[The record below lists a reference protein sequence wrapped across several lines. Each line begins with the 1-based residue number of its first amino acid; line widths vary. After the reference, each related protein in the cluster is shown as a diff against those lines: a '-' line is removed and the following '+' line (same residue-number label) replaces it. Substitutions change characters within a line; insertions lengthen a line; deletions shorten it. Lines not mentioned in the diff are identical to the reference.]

1 MRRGSHK
8 SATKKVKRVLAKIE
22 ALSSV
27 EAVIIGHSIGG
38 KSLGR
43 GSSEGQFKIQRE
55 EEAGFKG
62 AIQSSKGIQ
71 EIFIRVKAGK
81 KEVFEKEIE
90 ILAASR

>member
-27 EAVIIGHSIGG
+27 EAVIIGHWIGG

-43 GSSEGQFKIQRE
+43 GASEGQFKIQRE

-90 ILAASR
+90 ILAASK

>member
-22 ALSSV
+22 DLSSV
-27 EAVIIGHSIGG
+27 EAVIIGQSIGG

-43 GSSEGQFKIQRE
+43 GASEGQFKIQRE